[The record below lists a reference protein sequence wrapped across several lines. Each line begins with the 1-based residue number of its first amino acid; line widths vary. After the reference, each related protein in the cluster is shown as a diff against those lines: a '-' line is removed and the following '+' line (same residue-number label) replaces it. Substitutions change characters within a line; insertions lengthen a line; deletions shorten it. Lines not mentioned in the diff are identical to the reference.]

1 MGGSSYIPSWSREQH
16 SSSLGSYSLY
26 DSRSSRKQISKETK
40 SEKTTDNIED
50 NKEISK
56 LKDTI
61 NSQSRKINELN
72 GTIEDQ
78 KATINSQSR
87 EINEL
92 NGTIE
97 EQKVTINKMNN
108 ERSFLFQ
115 PIYMYECKNQNWYI
129 RDFKEEELKELDK
142 LADLMLENDKNL
154 EKLYRIY
161 NSQDKYRKLLGISV
175 WN

>member
-16 SSSLGSYSLY
+16 NSSLGNYNLY
-26 DSRSSRKQISKETK
+26 DSRSSRKQI
-40 SEKTTDNIED
+40 
-50 NKEISK
+50 
-56 LKDTI
+56 
-61 NSQSRKINELN
+61 NSQSRK
-72 GTIEDQ
+72 
-78 KATINSQSR
+78 
-87 EINEL
+87 INEL

-115 PIYMYECKNQNWYI
+115 PIYMYKCKNQNWYI

>member
-16 SSSLGSYSLY
+16 NSSLGSYNLY
-26 DSRSSRKQISKETK
+26 DSRSSRKQI
-40 SEKTTDNIED
+40 
-50 NKEISK
+50 
-56 LKDTI
+56 
-61 NSQSRKINELN
+61 NSQSRK
-72 GTIEDQ
+72 
-78 KATINSQSR
+78 
-87 EINEL
+87 INEL

>member
-16 SSSLGSYSLY
+16 NSSLGSYNLY
-26 DSRSSRKQISKETK
+26 DSRSSRKQ
-40 SEKTTDNIED
+40 
-50 NKEISK
+50 
-56 LKDTI
+56 I